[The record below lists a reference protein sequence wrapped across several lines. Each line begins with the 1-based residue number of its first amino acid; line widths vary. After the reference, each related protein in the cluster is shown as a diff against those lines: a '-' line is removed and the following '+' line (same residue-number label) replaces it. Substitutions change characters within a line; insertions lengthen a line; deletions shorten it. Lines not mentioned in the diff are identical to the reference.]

1 MTKEY
6 VVNINNLKISGPPE
20 EIHKLARV
28 YGLAACE
35 YGNQIVDEIHSSHN
49 NIIIADLESEQ
60 KEFENIEKQ
69 LIDAIRDSN
78 YYKQYSSEMSVMI
91 DDILKDYK

>member
-1 MTKEY
+1 MAKEY

-20 EIHKLARV
+20 EIHKLAIV

-35 YGNQIVDEIHSSHN
+35 YGNQIVDEIHGSHN

-69 LIDAIRDSN
+69 LIDAIRDSD